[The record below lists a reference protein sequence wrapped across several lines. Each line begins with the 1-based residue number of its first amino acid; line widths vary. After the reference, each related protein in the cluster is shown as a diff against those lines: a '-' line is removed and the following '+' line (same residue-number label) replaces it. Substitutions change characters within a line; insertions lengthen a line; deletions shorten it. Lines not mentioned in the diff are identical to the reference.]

1 MMGELTVCG
10 QSRLMHARPLLTQH
24 FLAVAANLMLRC
36 SLNRGSG
43 HSMSSMSVDFKP
55 TFRRILHQLT
65 ECGQTGL
72 MQVQLLLTQ
81 HSFAFAA
88 SLSLHCSLGRGSG
101 HSMVPITVNFKPTL
115 RRIMFDNHTSPDNAT
130 FAVGV
135 LRPIRHD
142 LVQAATS
149 RRLQGFRFKAPIP

>member
-1 MMGELTVCG
+1 MACTPKLDGLAG
-10 QSRLMHARPLLTQH
+10 LLPAQSCRSP
-24 FLAVAANLMLRC
+24 VV
-36 SLNRGSG
+36 G
-43 HSMSSMSVDFKP
+43 HSALQPVRPDFRCDREIP
-55 TFRRILHQLT
+55 AQVNSQFA
-65 ECGQTGL
+65 GQTGL

>member
-1 MMGELTVCG
+1 MACTPKLDGLAGLLPAHSCRSRPPQDAAVRPAKAGTRASSSIFVG
-10 QSRLMHARPLLTQH
+10 QTL
-24 FLAVAANLMLRC
+24 V
-36 SLNRGSG
+36 
-43 HSMSSMSVDFKP
+43 
-55 TFRRILHQLT
+55 
-65 ECGQTGL
+65 CGQTGL